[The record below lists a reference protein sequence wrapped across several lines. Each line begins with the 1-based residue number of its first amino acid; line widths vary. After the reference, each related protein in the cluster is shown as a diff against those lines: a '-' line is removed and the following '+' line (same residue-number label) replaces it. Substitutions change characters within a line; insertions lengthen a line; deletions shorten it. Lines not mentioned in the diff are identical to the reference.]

1 MIPKRIL
8 VPDRLRRPPATGW
21 SWIDGRFVREHMD
34 HLSREAV
41 LLYFFL
47 SAVAD
52 VNGLSFYGDGTVA
65 ARLRMP
71 LPSLF
76 QARDELL
83 AYDLIAHEPPLTQVL
98 SLPPRC
104 QRRRSE
110 PGGGLMQLGD
120 ILRRAIASTHTDQE
134 RSSAMKVGLWAEI
147 RRLAE
152 IEKLSARVI
161 SRRLHCS
168 WRTVAQALE
177 LEQPPARPVPSRV
190 SRLDPYKAKIDA
202 LLAKY
207 PELSAVRIHEEIAR
221 GPDGYTGSVITVR
234 RYVRSIRPARGR
246 VYQEVH
252 YEPAQAMQVD
262 WGECGRVQVG
272 NTTRKVSVLVAVL
285 CYSRMTYIEFT
296 LSQRKAEFY
305 RCLVHALEFFGASP
319 RAIIFDN
326 LKTAVINGSG
336 RAACFHPEFLALCG
350 HYYLQPI
357 ACERRDPESKGIV
370 EAKVRYVKHN
380 ALAGRSDE
388 LVRFEDYVAFAPRW
402 RDEIANVRTHET
414 TRERPVD
421 RFQQER
427 SLLRALPTIP
437 FDTDEIVPAVVSP
450 HARIEF
456 DANRYSVPPHLVRQ
470 TVTIRADG
478 HEVRILHQGQVVA
491 QHVRCY
497 QRRQLIVLPD
507 HRLAALTMSR
517 RSRSSALEQ
526 AFDALG
532 PEARQFHLGLKRQ
545 PVKTGVHLRRL
556 LGLARVYGSAEVL
569 SAIAK
574 ALEFAA
580 YDAAYVENLLLAERR
595 RRQLPTPTLP
605 TPQRRELID
614 DIELEPADPAVYD
627 RFCNT
632 TDEDSHGTT

>member
-1 MIPKRIL
+1 MC
-8 VPDRLRRPPATGW
+8 VPSGPR
-21 SWIDGRFVREHMD
+21 
-34 HLSREAV
+34 
-41 LLYFFL
+41 
-47 SAVAD
+47 AVASIKKSTTSQPRRCRSI
-52 VNGLSFYGDGTVA
+52 GASVA
-65 ARLRMP
+65 A
-71 LPSLF
+71 S
-76 QARDELL
+76 Q
-83 AYDLIAHEPPLTQVL
+83 I
-98 SLPPRC
+98 
-104 QRRRSE
+104 
-110 PGGGLMQLGD
+110 
-120 ILRRAIASTHTDQE
+120 
-134 RSSAMKVGLWAEI
+134 
-147 RRLAE
+147 
-152 IEKLSARVI
+152 
-161 SRRLHCS
+161 
-168 WRTVAQALE
+168 
-177 LEQPPARPVPSRV
+177 
-190 SRLDPYKAKIDA
+190 
-202 LLAKY
+202 
-207 PELSAVRIHEEIAR
+207 
-221 GPDGYTGSVITVR
+221 
-234 RYVRSIRPARGR
+234 
-246 VYQEVH
+246 
-252 YEPAQAMQVD
+252 
-262 WGECGRVQVG
+262 G

-380 ALAGRSDE
+380 ALAGRGDE

-437 FDTDEIVPAVVSP
+437 FDTDEIVPAIVSP
-450 HARIEF
+450 HARVEF
-456 DANRYSVPPHLVRQ
+456 DANRYSVPPRLVRQ

-478 HEVRILHQGQVVA
+478 HEVRIVHQGQVVA
-491 QHVRCY
+491 QHARCY
-497 QRRQLIVLPD
+497 ERRQLIVLPE
-507 HRLAALTMSR
+507 HRLAALTMNR
-517 RSRSSALEQ
+517 RSRSTALEQ

-532 PEARQFHLGLKRQ
+532 PEARQFHLCLRRQ

-569 SAIAK
+569 SAIAR
-574 ALEFAA
+574 ALEFAT

-605 TPQRRELID
+605 TPRRRELID

-632 TDEDSHGTT
+632 NDEELSWHVVMIISRHGLTVTWLSSSSSRSPSPIAKCWMKRPAKGAPSWRFWRSCSDLNKPPVSNELSSGGCVKRGFPSKSPWLNTTSSSPSGFPRPRSCACSTATSSSSTAVPF